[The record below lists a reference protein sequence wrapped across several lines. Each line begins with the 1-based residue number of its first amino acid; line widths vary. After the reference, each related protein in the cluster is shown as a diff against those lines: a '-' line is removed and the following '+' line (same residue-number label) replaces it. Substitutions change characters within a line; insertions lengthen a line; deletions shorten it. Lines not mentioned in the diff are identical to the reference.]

1 VSYNNLPVV
10 VLLWRKGM
18 KRMGIRELK
27 ARMSEAICEVQ
38 AGETIEVTNHGTV
51 VALLV
56 PVQPIGESQAQ
67 TTLRSLEALRAE
79 IARHMTEPVDATQ
92 VLSDMRR

>member
-1 VSYNNLPVV
+1 
-10 VLLWRKGM
+10 M

-56 PVQPIGESQAQ
+56 PVQPIGEAQAQ
-67 TTLRSLEALRAE
+67 ITLRSLEALRAE
-79 IARHMTEPVDATQ
+79 IARHMTEPVDVTQ